1 MNRLALLAAV
11 SCLGCWCSLSA
22 EEPPAAGAAG
32 ASIRKIDSKRLPNA
46 YRLNDRVISG
56 GLPDGEA
63 AFAELRALGVR
74 TVISVD
80 GARPDVAAAK
90 KHGLRYVHL
99 PHGYDG
105 IPDDRILELAKAV
118 QELPG
123 PVYIHCHHGK
133 HRSPAAAAATC
144 VSLGLLSNDDALGVL
159 KTAGT
164 SPNYRGL
171 YDTVAT
177 AHRADPA
184 ALAKLPAEFRE
195 TVDVPPLAEAMIAIE
210 HIHDRL
216 KLSAEA
222 KWKAPPK
229 HPDVDPP
236 HEALLLRE
244 QFTELLRTDMLKQEP
259 AKFVELTRL
268 AEKLCGELE
277 TALRDAPG
285 DAKRATNAFA
295 QVTSNCQACHT
306 AFRDVPLRE
315 KGGTKAG
322 PH

>member
-1 MNRLALLAAV
+1 MRRVALLAALA
-11 SCLGCWCSLSA
+11 CLGCWASA
-22 EEPPAAGAAG
+22 PAAEPVAAKTNGAL
-32 ASIRKIDSKRLPNA
+32 IRKIDSKRLPNA

-56 GLPDGEA
+56 GLPDGEE
-63 AFAELRALGVR
+63 AFAELRDLGVH

-90 KHGLRYVHL
+90 KYGLRYVHL

-105 IPDDRILELAKAV
+105 IPDDRLLELAKAV
-118 QELPG
+118 QDLPG

-133 HRSPAAAAATC
+133 HRSPAAAAAAC
-144 VSLGLLSNDDALGVL
+144 VSLGLFSNDDALAIL

-171 YDTVAT
+171 YDTVAS
-177 AHRADPA
+177 ARRANPA
-184 ALAKLPAEFRE
+184 VLAGLPANFRE
-195 TVDVPPLAEAMIAIE
+195 TVDVPPMAEAMIAIE

-222 KWKAPPK
+222 LWKAPPK

-236 HEALLLRE
+236 HEALLLKE
-244 QFTELLRTDMLKQEP
+244 QFSELLRTDMLKQEP

-268 AEKLCGELE
+268 AEKLCGDLE
-277 TALRDAPG
+277 TALRDTPG
-285 DAKRATNAFA
+285 DPKRATDAFA
-295 QVTSNCQACHT
+295 RVTANCQACHT
-306 AFRDVPLRE
+306 AFRDIPLRE
-315 KGGTKAG
+315 KAG
-322 PH
+322 AKPGSR